1 MNCVEALC
9 PCLPPTAGQFSRPM
23 RAFPQ
28 LFLYGRRA
36 PDCFFMVEEQ
46 LETFSPAG
54 IYSSGGP
61 QPGTSRSVAVDAS
74 WVDH

>member
-1 MNCVEALC
+1 MNCVGT
-9 PCLPPTAGQFSRPM
+9 LPLLPANGGAIFPPNEG
-23 RAFPQ
+23 PQ

>member
-9 PCLPPTAGQFSRPM
+9 PCLPPTAGQFSRPNEGL
-23 RAFPQ
+23 P
-28 LFLYGRRA
+28 
-36 PDCFFMVEEQ
+36 PNCFFMVGEQ

-61 QPGTSRSVAVDAS
+61 QPGTDRSVAVDAS